1 MGSCGFPMRFYCPSE
16 WLEVVDVRCIYETDM
31 YVQRTLPLNM
41 FIINSISMYVSMKLL
56 YFKHKNLHTFVVLGI
71 VHRGSQSVPGFSF
84 VLLWVTACPGS
95 PNTNNQWDTD
105 VCFHLVGKN
114 LPRSESGLYLV
125 RVEKTGVGAFVSQTH
140 SLIYVM
146 SSHSDLT
153 TPTLP
158 PLQMQQ

>member
-1 MGSCGFPMRFYCPSE
+1 MCA
-16 WLEVVDVRCIYETDM
+16 
-31 YVQRTLPLNM
+31 
-41 FIINSISMYVSMKLL
+41 SIFLGKT
-56 YFKHKNLHTFVVLGI
+56 NLG
-71 VHRGSQSVPGFSF
+71 
-84 VLLWVTACPGS
+84 
-95 PNTNNQWDTD
+95 
-105 VCFHLVGKN
+105 
-114 LPRSESGLYLV
+114 RSESGLYLV

>member
-1 MGSCGFPMRFYCPSE
+1 
-16 WLEVVDVRCIYETDM
+16 
-31 YVQRTLPLNM
+31 
-41 FIINSISMYVSMKLL
+41 MKLSKTCTQSQCSGTIL
-56 YFKHKNLHTFVVLGI
+56 ACPW
-71 VHRGSQSVPGFSF
+71 GSQSVPGFSF

-105 VCFHLVGKN
+105 VGFHLLGKN
-114 LPRSESGLYLV
+114 QPRSESGLYLV

-146 SSHSDLT
+146 SGHSDLT

-158 PLQMQQ
+158 PLQMQQYRTIFTFHFVLLSLLQYLRIYGRTMKFNVTIEQRFKKFILP